1 MKAKT
6 ENLEAVKEH
15 PEIEQI
21 KDVCRAV
28 LPESKD
34 KHDETLQPPQTQD
47 TQPGMQYKMHPKPI
61 SIRENYKGADK
72 LKDKVALITGGDSGI
87 GRAVAYHFAKEGA
100 KVVIIYLDEDTDA
113 QETCNY
119 LTQMNC
125 PHSIIKGDVR
135 NYEFCQQTIA
145 TAIEKFGK
153 LDCIVNNAAIQFE
166 QDEIGQISPEQLDE
180 CFRTNLFGYFY
191 MIQAAMPH
199 LTTGS
204 TIINTTSVTAYRG
217 SKHLIDYSA
226 TKGAIVTLTRSLA
239 LSVVDKGIRVNG
251 VAPGPVWT
259 PLIPASFSEEKVA
272 KFGCQVPMKRAAQP
286 AEIAPCYVFL
296 ASEDSSYMTGQVL
309 HPNGGEVIN
318 T

>member
-1 MKAKT
+1 MKSKK
-6 ENLEAVKEH
+6 ENIQDMKNH
-15 PEIEQI
+15 PEVEQM

-28 LPESKD
+28 LSG
-34 KHDETLQPPQTQD
+34 DENQPLQPPPQTQEQ
-47 TQPGMQYKMHPKPI
+47 QPSQQYKMHPQPI
-61 SIRENYKGADK
+61 SIRDDYKGADK
-72 LKDKVALITGGDSGI
+72 LKDKVAIITGGDSGI

-100 KVVIIYLDEDTDA
+100 KVAIIYLEEDTDA

-119 LTQMNC
+119 LTQLNC
-125 PHSIIKGDVR
+125 SHSLIKGDVR
-135 NYEFCQQTIA
+135 DDDFCQQAIA
-145 TAIEKFGK
+145 TTLKKFGK
-153 LDCIVNNAAIQFE
+153 IDCLINNAAIQFE
-166 QDEIGQISPEQLDE
+166 QDEIGQISPEQLEE

-199 LTTGS
+199 LQAGN

-259 PLIPASFSEEKVA
+259 PLIPASFSEEHVA
-272 KFGCQVPMKRAAQP
+272 KFGSQVPMKRAAQP

-296 ASEDSSYMTGQVL
+296 ASEDSSYMTGQIL